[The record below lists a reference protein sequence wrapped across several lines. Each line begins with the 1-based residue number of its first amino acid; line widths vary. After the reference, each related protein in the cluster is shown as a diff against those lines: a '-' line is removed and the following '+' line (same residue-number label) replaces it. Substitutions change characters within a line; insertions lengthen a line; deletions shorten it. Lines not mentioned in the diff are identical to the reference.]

1 MTTEKTRTYKCAR
14 CGRALLPALL
24 EQDLYSGFLLCKDDA
39 GCEAALQ
46 DQGKG
51 IEAEIL
57 AEIQELNTQ
66 RAEKIKELAQVR
78 HEYWLPDPVEER
90 NKREMARIAGD
101 DQC

>member
-1 MTTEKTRTYKCAR
+1 MITSQTKTYKCAR

-39 GCEAALQ
+39 GCEATLH
-46 DQGKG
+46 DQGKS

-57 AEIQELNTQ
+57 AEIQDLNTQ

-78 HEYWLPDPVEER
+78 HEYKLPDPVDR
-90 NKREMARIAGD
+90 GR
-101 DQC
+101 